1 MNKSNRSFSEIL
13 DIIFSKDID
22 VPFEEWKNEIKPH
35 TDIIIS
41 EVKETVKEKLPHL
54 KANRYDRKSTAKSNS
69 ECYDRIMWKNSLLDK
84 LALPGKEYHL
94 IFQIGTPFYENIK
107 MVMWGL
113 RWWGSRNDSERVQ
126 KAFDVI
132 KGNYKIR
139 HGKDDFGTFV
149 HLICEENEYTKFKS
163 MTDCK
168 QKIVEDFS
176 NILNR
181 IENI

>member
-1 MNKSNRSFSEIL
+1 MNKNNRSFSEIV
-13 DIIFSKDID
+13 DIIFSKKIGL
-22 VPFEEWKNEIKPH
+22 PYEEWKNEVKPY

-41 EVKETVKEKLPHL
+41 EVEEIVKDNIPYL
-54 KANRYDRKSTAKSNS
+54 KANQYTPKSNS

-84 LALPGKEYHL
+84 LALPRKEYHL

-139 HGKDDFGTFV
+139 HGKDDFGTFA

-163 MTDCK
+163 MTDYK